1 MRAGVPAGV
10 PFSCHLHKNI
20 GLFLSYLLLRLEVI
34 QGGGKQKPRRRR
46 GGRAACHGG
55 RRGASGRAGHW
66 DARHAPRLSSGR
78 EQAAGHRSRGPVLPM
93 QGGRRAPWG
102 GPRRTRRTWAAT
114 EYGGSWKEARLP
126 GNSKFLH
133 GAHLAGNSSFQ
144 GDWPPTHPT
153 LLTFP
158 EQ

>member
-1 MRAGVPAGV
+1 MRAGVPVGV

-20 GLFLSYLLLRLEVI
+20 GLFLSYLLLRLEVV

-78 EQAAGHRSRGPVLPM
+78 EQAAGHPGSGPSSAHA
-93 QGGRRAPWG
+93 GGRRAPWG
-102 GPRRTRRTWAAT
+102 GPRRMRTWAAGRRRAYLEIPSSCT
-114 EYGGSWKEARLP
+114 ELTLQGIPL
-126 GNSKFLH
+126 SKVTGH
-133 GAHLAGNSSFQ
+133 
-144 GDWPPTHPT
+144 
-153 LLTFP
+153 LLTRP
-158 EQ
+158 C

>member
-1 MRAGVPAGV
+1 MRAGVPVGV

-78 EQAAGHRSRGPVLPM
+78 EQAAGHPGSGPSSAHA
-93 QGGRRAPWG
+93 GGAPRTVGRAQ
-102 GPRRTRRTWAAT
+102 TY
-114 EYGGSWKEARLP
+114 ENLGSWKEARLP

-158 EQ
+158 KQ

>member
-46 GGRAACHGG
+46 GS

-78 EQAAGHRSRGPVLPM
+78 EQAAGHPGSGPSSAHA
-93 QGGRRAPWG
+93 GGALRTVGRA
-102 GPRRTRRTWAAT
+102 
-114 EYGGSWKEARLP
+114 
-126 GNSKFLH
+126 
-133 GAHLAGNSSFQ
+133 
-144 GDWPPTHPT
+144 
-153 LLTFP
+153 
-158 EQ
+158 